1 MTPVLKQCLL
11 ILAQKSNSRSC
22 VIQSHVTLLKW
33 IAGLQAFP
41 SLNCCG
47 KSEHVSEQLISETEI
62 SFKRN
67 MAQLYLFLHL
77 TMCLVLWWA
86 VLPGSRSWEGSRDM
100 KFHLYPLFQEVEENG
115 VSDWLFSAVLEIVTI
130 ISRHL
135 TLSDALTL
143 LLCEFSCAVWSWQSM
158 CAGA

>member
-1 MTPVLKQCLL
+1 
-11 ILAQKSNSRSC
+11 
-22 VIQSHVTLLKW
+22 
-33 IAGLQAFP
+33 
-41 SLNCCG
+41 
-47 KSEHVSEQLISETEI
+47 
-62 SFKRN
+62 
-67 MAQLYLFLHL
+67 
-77 TMCLVLWWA
+77 
-86 VLPGSRSWEGSRDM
+86 M